1 SRDRRGGD
9 VHPSGRERDG
19 NADDPREYG
28 VGRDR
33 RPDLMDVEPDRG
45 TEHAHRGVGVALRE
59 PGHVHG
65 DGDRR
70 GGSDDRGEQRD
81 EPVGHGGYGGQHA
94 TVGDREGRERESGG
108 AGGGDVHGGTGE
120 RDDHGRQSD
129 HQRERGGDGGELDA
143 ERHGG
148 REYVDGD
155 VGVALREPGHVH
167 GHRHGGSVGHHGKKL
182 GGQPHGAGGHP
193 PADPARRARER
204 PERESGDRR

>member
-1 SRDRRGGD
+1 
-9 VHPSGRERDG
+9 
-19 NADDPREYG
+19 YG

-94 TVGDREGRERESGG
+94 TVGDREGGAGGSGG
-108 AGGGDVHGGTGE
+108 AGGGDVRRGTRE
-120 RDDHGRQSD
+120 RHDHGRQIED
-129 HQRERGGDGGELDA
+129 RRGRGRGGGQLDA
-143 ERHGG
+143 EPDGG
-148 REYVDGD
+148 PEHAHREVGD
-155 VGVALREPGHVH
+155 AVRQPGHVH
-167 GHRHGGSVGHHGKKL
+167 GDGDGG
-182 GGQPHGAGGHP
+182 GG
-193 PADPARRARER
+193 DDNR
-204 PERESGDRR
+204 